1 MDGISIFFNEKP
13 FMFLFIDRKNQQK
26 LKLNLPNLLH
36 FINQLLG
43 NGRIAI
49 GTVDS
54 KSTAIQCELL
64 DIRKMLGDQRRF
76 RCDETV

>member
-1 MDGISIFFNEKP
+1 MKNLLFFYLSENH
-13 FMFLFIDRKNQQK
+13 QK
-26 LKLNLPNLLH
+26 LKLILPNLLH
-36 FINQLLG
+36 FINQLLR
-43 NGRIAI
+43 NGRIAGRI
-49 GTVDS
+49 ETVDS